1 MIRNP
6 VTKKA
11 MEVESVVSG
20 PEADKA
26 MYKIGYN
33 GKTVVVTQT
42 HPFATEL
49 GVRAAMHLKVG
60 DKVLS
65 EDGSYKALDQVV
77 KMKINPS
84 QVVKNLT
91 IKNAKTVIDHMVEAD
106 GVVTGD
112 LYLQKQINNSL
123 NASK

>member
-1 MIRNP
+1 
-6 VTKKA
+6 
-11 MEVESVVSG
+11 
-20 PEADKA
+20 
-26 MYKIGYN
+26 
-33 GKTVVVTQT
+33 
-42 HPFATEL
+42 
-49 GVRAAMHLKVG
+49 
-60 DKVLS
+60 
-65 EDGSYKALDQVV
+65 
-77 KMKINPS
+77 MKINPS